1 MRYAYPCVLHP
12 EEPSGFYVTFPD
24 VPGALTNGRDR
35 AQALEMA
42 KDALAVALAGY
53 VLEQWDIPVPS
64 PVAEGQELVPVPP
77 VIAAKLALYTAMRS
91 QRVTNAALGKRLGVS
106 ETTVRRLVNPN
117 HLSQIGKVE
126 KALEVVGRSL
136 VIEDSAA

>member
-24 VPGALTNGRDR
+24 VPGALTNGTDR
-35 AQALEMA
+35 AEALDMA

-64 PVAEGQELVPVPP
+64 PVTEGQELVPVPP
-77 VIAAKLALYTAMRS
+77 VIAAKLALYMAMRS
-91 QRVTNAALGKRLGVS
+91 QRVTNAALSRRLGVS

-117 HLSQIGKVE
+117 HRSQISKVE
-126 KALEVVGRSL
+126 RALEVVGRSL
-136 VIEDSAA
+136 VIEDSVV

>member
-1 MRYAYPCVLHP
+1 MQYAYPCVLHL

-24 VPGALTNGRDR
+24 VSGALTNGRDR
-35 AQALEMA
+35 AEAVEMA

-77 VIAAKLALYTAMRS
+77 AIEAKLALDTAMLS
-91 QRVTNAALGKRLGVS
+91 QRVANAALSKRLGVS
-106 ETTVRRLVNPN
+106 EAAVRRLVNPN
-117 HLSQIGKVE
+117 HLSQISKVE
-126 KALEVVGRSL
+126 EALEVVGRAL
-136 VIEDSAA
+136 VI

>member
-1 MRYAYPCVLHP
+1 
-12 EEPSGFYVTFPD
+12 
-24 VPGALTNGRDR
+24 
-35 AQALEMA
+35 MA

-64 PVAEGQELVPVPP
+64 PVAEGQELIPVPP

-91 QRVTNAALGKRLGVS
+91 QRVTNAALSKRLGVS
-106 ETTVRRLVNPN
+106 ETSVRRLVNPN

-126 KALEVVGRSL
+126 KALEVVGRAL
-136 VIEDSAA
+136 VIEDSVA

>member
-1 MRYAYPCVLHP
+1 MRYAYPCILHP

-24 VPGALTNGRDR
+24 VPGALTNGRGR
-35 AQALEMA
+35 AEALEMA
-42 KDALAVALAGY
+42 KDALAVALTGY

-64 PVAEGQELVPVPP
+64 PVTEGQELVPVPP
-77 VIAAKLALYTAMRS
+77 VIAAKLALYMAMRS
-91 QRVTNAALGKRLGVS
+91 QRVTNAALSRRLGVS

-117 HLSQIGKVE
+117 HLSQISKVE
-126 KALEVVGRSL
+126 KALEVVGRAL